1 MNTRTGYINL
11 IKKLNLPLAPLPTN
25 LVPRLKPVKVKAAIF
40 DIYGTLFISKAGD
53 VGSDATADD
62 EQAFIEALTDGG
74 WNPVDIERKSA
85 NISHL
90 FRAEIKKA
98 RQRRREQRILYPEIN
113 ILKIWSALLTALKL
127 TPRDGQDINRAA
139 ISYECRVNPIWPMP
153 GMPGIIATLQKRGLK
168 LGIISNAQFYTPLII
183 EALTGSLPEDLGF
196 NPELIIWSYQEL
208 EGKPSL
214 FLFKQLEASLFQQN
228 IHPNEILYIG
238 NDMLKDIRPAAQS
251 GWQTALFAGDS
262 RSLRL
267 YEDDVQLHSLQPD
280 LIITDLNQLIEVIQ
294 PY

>member
-25 LVPRLKPVKVKAAIF
+25 LVPLLKPVKAKAAIF
-40 DIYGTLFISKAGD
+40 DLYGTLFISKAGD
-53 VGSDATADD
+53 VGPDAAADD

-74 WNPVDIERKSA
+74 WDPAGIERKSV

-98 RQRRREQRILYPEIN
+98 RQKRREQRILYPEID
-113 ILKIWSALLTALKL
+113 ILQIWSALLTSLKL
-127 TPRDGQDINRAA
+127 APRDKQNIKRAA
-139 ISYECRVNPIWPMP
+139 VSYECRVNPIWPMP
-153 GMPGIIATLQKRGLK
+153 GMPGIITTLQKRGLK

-196 NPELIIWSYQEL
+196 DPELIIWSYQEL
-208 EGKPSL
+208 QGKPSL
-214 FLFKQLEASLFQQN
+214 FLFEQLGASLFQQN

-238 NDMLKDIRPAAQS
+238 NDMLKDIRPAARS

-267 YEDDVQLHSLQPD
+267 YEDDAQLHSRRPD
-280 LIITDLNQLIEVIQ
+280 LIITDLSQLIEVIQ
-294 PY
+294 PN